1 MPGDPALGALLRELR
16 AARRLTLASLAD
28 RVGCTES
35 LLSLVETGKRPL
47 QRWLADQLDR
57 EYGLAGTLSA
67 LLDRPAA
74 PTGSTLDGVGPTDDA
89 VLLRLP
95 LGGVAVP
102 ISRRALL
109 AALGI
114 GALNGTVYRTI
125 DAALGPAA
133 PTPETI
139 RGLETA
145 LQGFAAAARTL
156 PPTRLIDPLLSQ
168 VVATD
173 VLRQRCDPAQRPD
186 LLRLQARSAEAL
198 SWMYEEAGDTAAA
211 LYWVDRA
218 VHWAQTGGWTPMVAY
233 GFIRRSMLALSHADD
248 GRAAVENAE
257 IALHTPGATSRV
269 RGLAAKQ
276 MAFGWALL
284 QRPDDSSRAL
294 DAAMSYLSAAP
305 TPHDTDDAR
314 GVGQASVVSDDL
326 FTIFRATCQVYLG
339 RGDSA
344 VPVLQPRLASL
355 SKASARTHAITSA
368 KLVNAYA
375 RVGAPELA
383 SPLLRETIERADSL
397 GSLSAKRELARATPA
412 LTYWDRRPDLRDTLH
427 QLGSLP

>member
-1 MPGDPALGALLRELR
+1 M
-16 AARRLTLASLAD
+16 ASMAH

-35 LLSLVETGKRPL
+35 LLSLVETGRRPL
-47 QRWLADQLDR
+47 QPWLADQLDR

-67 LLDRPAA
+67 LIDRPGAL
-74 PTGSTLDGVGPTDDA
+74 TGSTLDGVWPTDDA

-95 LGGVAVP
+95 LGGVTVP

-114 GALNGTVYRTI
+114 GALSGKVYRSI
-125 DAALGPAA
+125 DAALGTAA
-133 PTPETI
+133 PTAETI
-139 RGLETA
+139 HGLETA
-145 LQGFAAAARTL
+145 LQGFATAARTL
-156 PPTRLIDPLLSQ
+156 PSARLIDPLLGH
-168 VVATD
+168 VAAID
-173 VLRQRCDPAQRPD
+173 VLRQRGDPAHRPD

-198 SWMYEEAGDTAAA
+198 SWMYEETGDTVAASF
-211 LYWVDRA
+211 WVDRA

-233 GFIRRSMLALSHADD
+233 GFVRRSMLALSHADD
-248 GRAAVENAE
+248 ARAAVENAQ

-276 MAFGWALL
+276 MAFGQALL
-284 QRPDDSSRAL
+284 QRPDDSARAL
-294 DAAMSYLSAAP
+294 DAAMSHLSAAE
-305 TPHDTDDAR
+305 TPHDVDDAR

-326 FTIFRATCQVYLG
+326 FTIFAATCQVYLG
-339 RGDSA
+339 RGEAA

-355 SKASARTHAITSA
+355 SKASARTHAITSV

-375 RVGAPELA
+375 RAGAPDLA
-383 SPLLRETIERADSL
+383 TPLLRETIEQANSL